1 MNEVL
6 ETAREEG
13 LRRLHDQLVLVTGGG
28 SGIGEAT
35 AKRLAREGA
44 RVAVA
49 DIDYEAAQR
58 VTEEIRSAS
67 GEAHAHA
74 LDVRYEASWKATLES
89 VTKRFGR
96 LRVLVNN
103 AGISLAGD
111 VVETSFEEWRRV
123 HAVNLD
129 GVFLGTREALRIM
142 IGRGGGVVINVA
154 SQSGIDVYAGAGAYA
169 ASKAAVIQFS
179 KVAAKEC
186 EVAGG
191 DVRVHFIAPG
201 GVKTPLWKTMPF
213 WAELAAGGEEAAWAK
228 LDPAGVFETPEHVAE
243 SILEL
248 VLPSRTPL
256 N

>member
-1 MNEVL
+1 MNEL
-6 ETAREEG
+6 RAGKRADG
-13 LRRLHDQLVLVTGGG
+13 RRRLNDQLALVTGGG

-35 AKRLAREGA
+35 AKLFAREGA

-58 VTEEIRSAS
+58 VAEEIRAAG
-67 GEAHAHA
+67 GEANAHA
-74 LDVRYEASWKATLES
+74 LDVRYEASWKATLEGVS
-89 VTKRFGR
+89 KRFGR

-123 HAVNLD
+123 HSVNLD
-129 GVFLGTREALRIM
+129 GVFLGTREAIRM
-142 IGRGGGVVINVA
+142 MRGHSGGVVVNVA
-154 SQSGIDVYAGAGAYA
+154 SQSGIDAYPGAGAYA
-169 ASKAAVIQFS
+169 ASKAGVIQLS

-186 EVAGG
+186 ELAGS

-213 WAELAAGGEEAAWAK
+213 WTELAADGEEAAWAK
-228 LDPAGVFETPEHVAE
+228 LDPAGVFETAERVAE

-248 VLPSRTPL
+248 VLPSSSG
-256 N
+256 

>member
-1 MNEVL
+1 MN
-6 ETAREEG
+6 
-13 LRRLHDQLVLVTGGG
+13 DQLVLVTGGG

-35 AKRLAREGA
+35 ARRLAREGA

-58 VTEEIRSAS
+58 VTEEIRAAN
-67 GEAHAHA
+67 GEANAHA

-89 VTKRFGR
+89 VSKRFGR

-111 VVETSFEEWRRV
+111 VVETSFDEWRRI

-129 GVFLGTREALRIM
+129 GVFLGTREGIRLM
-142 IGRGGGVVINVA
+142 SGHGGVIVNVA
-154 SQSGIDVYAGAGAYA
+154 SQSGLDVHPGAGAYSS
-169 ASKAAVIQFS
+169 SKAAVIQLT

-186 EVAGG
+186 EIAGNG
-191 DVRVHFIAPG
+191 VRVHFIAPG

-213 WAELAAGGEEAAWAK
+213 WTELAAGGDDAAWAK
-228 LDPAGVFETPEHVAE
+228 LDPSGVFVTAERVAE

-248 VLPSRTPL
+248 VLPSAKPL

>member
-1 MNEVL
+1 LNDEL
-6 ETAREEG
+6 A
-13 LRRLHDQLVLVTGGG
+13 LVTGGG

-35 AKRLAREGA
+35 AKLLAREGA

-58 VTEEIRSAS
+58 VTEDIRDAG

-96 LRVLVNN
+96 LRILVNN

-111 VVETSFEEWRRV
+111 VAETSYEEWRRV
-123 HAVNLD
+123 HAVNVD
-129 GVFLGTREALRIM
+129 GVFLGTREAIRIM
-142 IGRGGGVVINVA
+142 GGHGGGVIVNVA
-154 SQSGIDVYAGAGAYA
+154 SQSGIDVYPGAGAYS
-169 ASKAAVIQFS
+169 ASKAAIIQLS

-186 EVAGG
+186 EVAGA
-191 DVRVHFIAPG
+191 DVRVRFIAPG

-213 WAELAAGGEEAAWAK
+213 WAEIAAKGEDAAWAQ
-228 LDPAGVFETPEHVAE
+228 LDPAGVFETAERVAE

-248 VLPSRTPL
+248 VLPPSPRR

>member
-1 MNEVL
+1 V
-6 ETAREEG
+6 EG
-13 LRRLHDQLVLVTGGG
+13 LRRLSDQLALVTGGG

-58 VTEEIRSAS
+58 VTDEIRAAR

-89 VTKRFGR
+89 VSKRFGR

-111 VVETSFEEWRRV
+111 LMETSFEEWRRV

-129 GVFLGTREALRIM
+129 GVFLGTREGIRLMSAH
-142 IGRGGGVVINVA
+142 GGVIVNVA
-154 SQSGIDVYAGAGAYA
+154 SQSGIDVYPGAGAYSS
-169 ASKAAVIQFS
+169 SKAAVIQLT

-186 EVAGG
+186 EVAGNG
-191 DVRVHFIAPG
+191 IRVHFIAPG

-213 WAELAAGGEEAAWAK
+213 WAELAAGGEDAAWAK
-228 LDPAGVFETPEHVAE
+228 LDPSGVFETADRVAE

-248 VLPSRTPL
+248 VLPSASQL